1 MINPLLKEL
10 SNNFKIPPFD
20 IIKNSHF
27 KEAVIFSISKQN
39 SAIEK
44 ICSIRNKPTFKN
56 TIIPFLNSGNKL
68 TEILSI
74 FYSLCATSL
83 TKERENIRKELLPK
97 ISDHFSNIY
106 QNKKL
111 FDRINKIPE
120 CKTNTKLNIEQNR
133 VLYLLKRNFL
143 RSGIDLKTED
153 KAKYKKIIKELGIL
167 GVNFSQNII
176 KDEKNW
182 IHFLDKKDISGLPKF
197 LKNDLKFLARANG
210 KKGYAINLTE
220 ALLLPFL
227 KFSDNRKLRKK
238 VLKSWKSRGL
248 QSGNSKIIRKTIL
261 LRQKLALLL
270 GYKSFL
276 IIG

>member
-83 TKERENIRKELLPK
+83 TKERENIRKELLPQ

-120 CKTNTKLNIEQNR
+120 CKTNTKLNTEQNR

-143 RSGIDLKTED
+143 RSGIDLKIE
-153 KAKYKKIIKELGIL
+153 IG
-167 GVNFSQNII
+167 
-176 KDEKNW
+176 
-182 IHFLDKKDISGLPKF
+182 
-197 LKNDLKFLARANG
+197 RAH
-210 KKGYAINLTE
+210 
-220 ALLLPFL
+220 
-227 KFSDNRKLRKK
+227 
-238 VLKSWKSRGL
+238 V
-248 QSGNSKIIRKTIL
+248 
-261 LRQKLALLL
+261 
-270 GYKSFL
+270 
-276 IIG
+276 